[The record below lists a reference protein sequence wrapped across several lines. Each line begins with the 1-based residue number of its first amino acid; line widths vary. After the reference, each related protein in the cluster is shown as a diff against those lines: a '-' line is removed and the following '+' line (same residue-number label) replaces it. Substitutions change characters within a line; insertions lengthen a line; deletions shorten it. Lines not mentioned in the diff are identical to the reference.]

1 MGRVSTKEN
10 KSIYQRIREEK
21 GLSRE
26 KASELLECITPERL
40 ERIENSKFDAKP
52 DEIMTMAEKYQMP
65 QLCNYYCAN
74 ECAIG
79 RHYVP
84 EVQMKDLSQIVLEML
99 ASLHSIQKS
108 QDRLIEITADGD
120 IEKEEVEDFVTI
132 QEELEKISLSVE
144 TMQLWVE
151 KKISS
156 GTIDEQAYRD
166 AVEKRKANKKQ

>member
-1 MGRVSTKEN
+1 MARVSTKEN
-10 KSIYQRIREEK
+10 KSIYQRVREEK

-26 KASELLECITPERL
+26 KASELLEYITPERL

-79 RHYVP
+79 KHYVP
-84 EVQMKDLSQIVLEML
+84 EIQMKDLSQIVLEML

-108 QDRLIEITADGD
+108 QDRLIEITADGN
-120 IEKEEVEDFVTI
+120 IENEEMDDFVNI

-151 KKISS
+151 KKIAS
-156 GTIDEQAYRD
+156 GNIDFAMYQE
-166 AVEKRKANKKQ
+166 AVEKRKSIKKS